1 MGCGN
6 SSLVQDFSDDKN
18 SSVENNKKG
27 KKTESIKEHACGQE
41 EINDKLED
49 ITQRNKN
56 AQDSA
61 KFERRTQMP
70 SKLSERSGNGAA
82 NAWVAMKKEERNF
95 KNSQQETAQQSQ
107 TLKQLKET
115 SYESEYGRDGV
126 DLNSASFISN
136 GEKLEKRSLRNKN
149 SLDENGFLRSYGKGA
164 KNPALIRQEE
174 SEETFDPSTL
184 IDMQKFKAA
193 NAPVTQSPSS
203 VQKTPELTKKETDNN
218 QETNYKKNEFSS
230 KPSNNQE
237 FYDDDEK
244 ILIES
249 IERDF
254 LFSPSPVL
262 PGAAVQ

>member
-82 NAWVAMKKEERNF
+82 NAWVATKKEERNF
-95 KNSQQETAQQSQ
+95 ENSQQETTQRLQ

-136 GEKLEKRSLRNKN
+136 GEKLEKRSLRN
-149 SLDENGFLRSYGKGA
+149 

-218 QETNYKKNEFSS
+218 QETNYKKNEF
-230 KPSNNQE
+230 
-237 FYDDDEK
+237 
-244 ILIES
+244 
-249 IERDF
+249 F
-254 LFSPSPVL
+254 LE
-262 PGAAVQ
+262 AVK

>member
-6 SSLVQDFSDDKN
+6 SSLVQDFSEDKK

-27 KKTESIKEHACGQE
+27 KKTESIKEHACGHE

-82 NAWVAMKKEERNF
+82 NAWVATKKEERNF
-95 KNSQQETAQQSQ
+95 KNSQQETTQQSQ

-164 KNPALIRQEE
+164 KNPPLIRQVNIA
-174 SEETFDPSTL
+174 SA
-184 IDMQKFKAA
+184 K
-193 NAPVTQSPSS
+193 
-203 VQKTPELTKKETDNN
+203 
-218 QETNYKKNEFSS
+218 
-230 KPSNNQE
+230 
-237 FYDDDEK
+237 
-244 ILIES
+244 
-249 IERDF
+249 
-254 LFSPSPVL
+254 
-262 PGAAVQ
+262 